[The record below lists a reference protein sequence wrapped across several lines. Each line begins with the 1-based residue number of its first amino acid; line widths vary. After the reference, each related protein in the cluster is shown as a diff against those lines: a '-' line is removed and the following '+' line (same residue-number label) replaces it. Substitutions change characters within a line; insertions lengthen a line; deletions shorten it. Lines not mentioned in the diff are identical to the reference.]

1 MMEKPSKSKRFK
13 VLDSELKPL
22 SVHRSHLPLGLLLDL
37 RSTAC
42 IDAFRPLMESE
53 KVVKLPLGTCFSM
66 IFTGFH
72 WFSYV
77 SSSVFI
83 CFSLF
88 FIVFHRRPL
97 GCGART
103 PTSRGSCTRRCRSA

>member
-1 MMEKPSKSKRFK
+1 MEKPSKSKRFK
-13 VLDSELKPL
+13 VLNSELKPL

-66 IFTGFH
+66 EFSLVFTSFH
-72 WFSYV
+72 MCLHRFSYV
-77 SSSVFI
+77 N
-83 CFSLF
+83 FSLF
-88 FIVFHRRPL
+88 FIGGGR
-97 GCGART
+97 
-103 PTSRGSCTRRCRSA
+103 